1 MDDNLGA
8 ASVKCASVSGQRVS
22 KVEDALLRQTAFSIE
37 QMAPGGI
44 ERAEPGLVGSQDL
57 SRALTRL
64 SDLLARPGS
73 PDSKRNAIQ
82 LVKERTLELQRI
94 LQSEASEGIVYVN
107 DPEFGLKPRLRSAAI
122 EIDFCFGDKNGEVS
136 AADIREARKHYGQV
150 RGPVGWNRLL
160 LTDEIE
166 RRLFPDRTLRS
177 TDGLRLLPE
186 DWLAGPPDPL
196 ARLRKV
202 SRYLDDSAL
211 ARTYADIAARLAT
224 VASREP
230 GSELSHIFEEA
241 LALLGA
247 EIRQRGSVRPTI
259 TDIARI
265 GCEDPEV
272 KALLKTPIEM
282 SRRLQPSSLID
293 RYLLN

>member
-1 MDDNLGA
+1 M
-8 ASVKCASVSGQRVS
+8 
-22 KVEDALLRQTAFSIE
+22 LRQCAFSIE

-44 ERAEPGLVGSQDL
+44 ERAEPGVVRAPDIARSI
-57 SRALTRL
+57 SRLTEL
-64 SDLLARPGS
+64 ITRPGGQRD
-73 PDSKRNAIQ
+73 PSKKSAIQ
-82 LVKERTLELQRI
+82 LVLERTKKLERI
-94 LQSEASEGIVYVN
+94 LADEGTAGIVYLD
-107 DPEFGLKPRLRSAAI
+107 DPEFALAPRIRSAAI
-122 EIDFCFGDKNGEVS
+122 EIDFCFGDKNGSVS
-136 AADIREARKHYGQV
+136 PEDIREARRHYGQV

-166 RRLFPDRTLRS
+166 RRLYPERTLRS
-177 TDGLRLLPE
+177 TEGLRLLPE

-196 ARLRKV
+196 ARLKKV

-224 VASREP
+224 VASRDP
-230 GSELSHIFEEA
+230 NSDLSEVFEGA
-241 LALLGA
+241 LVLLGR
-247 EIRQRGSVRPTI
+247 EIRERNSVRPTI

-272 KALLKTPIEM
+272 KECLKTPIEM

>member
-1 MDDNLGA
+1 MSGPRLG
-8 ASVKCASVSGQRVS
+8 RIL
-22 KVEDALLRQTAFSIE
+22 DPLLRQTAFSIE

-44 ERAEPGLVGSQDL
+44 ERPECGAV
-57 SRALTRL
+57 RAPDVTRAIGRL
-64 SDLLARPGS
+64 GELIARPGQR
-73 PDSKRNAIQ
+73 DAGKRNAIR
-82 LVKERTLELQRI
+82 LVLERARRLEAMLLEEQAEALVYLDDAEYGLQ
-94 LQSEASEGIVYVN
+94 
-107 DPEFGLKPRLRSAAI
+107 PRLRSAAL
-122 EIDFCFGDKNGEVS
+122 EIDFCFGDKNGQVGEE
-136 AADIREARKHYGQV
+136 DIREARKHYGSV

-166 RRLFPDRTLRS
+166 RRLYPERTLK
-177 TDGLRLLPE
+177 TTEGLRLLPE

-202 SRYLDDSAL
+202 CRYLDDSAL

-224 VASREP
+224 VASRAP
-230 GSELSHIFEEA
+230 SSELSQVFEQA
-241 LALLGA
+241 LVLLGK
-247 EIRQRGSVRPTI
+247 EIRDRNSVRPTI

-272 KALLKTPIEM
+272 KEWLRTPIEM

-293 RYLLN
+293 RYLSNSN

>member
-1 MDDNLGA
+1 MSGDNL
-8 ASVKCASVSGQRVS
+8 SRIQ
-22 KVEDALLRQTAFSIE
+22 EPLLRQCAFSIE

-44 ERAEPGLVGSQDL
+44 ERAEPGVIHDADIA
-57 SRALTRL
+57 RAMSRL
-64 SDLLARPGS
+64 SDLIHRPGGS
-73 PDSKRNAIQ
+73 RDPSKKNAVQ
-82 LVKERTLELQRI
+82 LVLERTRRLEEMLGR
-94 LQSEASEGIVYVN
+94 EATRGIVYI
-107 DPEFGLKPRLRSAAI
+107 DEPEFELQPRVRSAAI
-122 EIDFCFGDKNGEVS
+122 EIDFCFGDKNGSVS
-136 AADIREARKHYGQV
+136 LDDIREARRHYGQV

-166 RRLFPDRTLRS
+166 RRLFPERTLRS
-177 TDGLRLLPE
+177 TEGLRLLPE

-196 ARLRKV
+196 SRLRKV

-224 VASREP
+224 VADRDPNST
-230 GSELSHIFEEA
+230 LSQIFESA
-241 LALLGA
+241 LVLLGK
-247 EIRQRGSVRPTI
+247 EIRERNSVRPTI

-272 KALLKTPIEM
+272 KECLKTPIEM
-282 SRRLQPSSLID
+282 SRRLKPASLLD

>member
-1 MDDNLGA
+1 MF
-8 ASVKCASVSGQRVS
+8 SRV
-22 KVEDALLRQTAFSIE
+22 EEPLLRQTAFSIE

-44 ERAEPGLVGSQDL
+44 ERAEPGVIRRDDIA
-57 SRALTRL
+57 RALGRL
-64 SDLLARPGS
+64 NDLIHRPGGNPGKKS
-73 PDSKRNAIQ
+73 AIKMV
-82 LVKERTLELQRI
+82 LERTKTLERI
-94 LQSEASEGIVYVN
+94 MADEGTEGIIYL
-107 DPEFGLKPRLRSAAI
+107 DEAEFTLQPRLRSAAI
-122 EIDFCFGDKNGEVS
+122 EIDFCFGDKNGAVGVE
-136 AADIREARKHYGQV
+136 DIREARKHYGQV

-166 RRLFPDRTLRS
+166 RRLFPERTLR
-177 TDGLRLLPE
+177 TTEGLRLLPE
-186 DWLAGPPDPL
+186 DWLAGAPDPL

-224 VASREP
+224 VASRDP
-230 GSELSHIFEEA
+230 QSELSQIFEQA
-241 LALLGA
+241 LVLLGQ
-247 EIRQRGSVRPTI
+247 EIRQRNSVRPTI

-272 KALLKTPIEM
+272 KEWLRTPIEM
-282 SRRLQPSSLID
+282 SRRLQPGQLLD